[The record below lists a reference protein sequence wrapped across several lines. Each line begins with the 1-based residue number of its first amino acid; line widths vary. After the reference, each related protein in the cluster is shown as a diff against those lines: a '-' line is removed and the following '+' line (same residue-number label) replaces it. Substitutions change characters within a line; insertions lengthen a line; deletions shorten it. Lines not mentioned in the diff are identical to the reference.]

1 MLRRSLLAGSAGI
14 VAAPFV
20 APSVKA
26 QGRAE
31 IQFWYGLGGALG
43 ELVAEQ
49 VQRFN
54 ASQDRFRVNATFRGS
69 YVDVMTGAIAAWRAG
84 TPPHIGQV
92 FEVGTATMMAAGP
105 AIRPVH
111 ELLAEANIELNPERY
126 LAGVRGYYSDTQG
139 RLISMPHNS
148 SSAVMWIN
156 LDAFERAGLSTTAL
170 PTTWAEVRAAAQRI
184 RERNAAQ
191 MPITTAWPTWV
202 MYEQMSSLHDVGL
215 ATRANGFEGLDAE
228 MNLGNPLFAK
238 QTEMLLQ
245 MQRDGLF
252 HYGGR
257 DGAGGAA
264 FPAGQAAISFNSS
277 AGRAQVEREARFRW
291 ASVVLPHHDDWAGMT
306 GPSARDAAIT
316 DLLAADLST
325 MSPEQALALLRSLRS
340 ASTARGPRNGVIGGA
355 SLWTFTARN
364 RTAEEYRGV
373 AEFYRFISEVEQDK
387 WWHQATGYVPLTL
400 AAFEASRAEGY
411 YERNPGADAAITQL
425 SRATPTP
432 NSQGFRLGGF
442 VEIRNIIQEE
452 LERGFQGQQNTE
464 TALANAN
471 RRSNVVLR
479 NFERANRRG

>member
-1 MLRRSLLAGSAGI
+1 MFRRSLLAGSAGLL
-14 VAAPFV
+14 AAPFV

-26 QGRAE
+26 QGRSE

-43 ELVAEQ
+43 ERVAEQ

-54 ASQDRFRVNATFRGS
+54 ESQTRFRVNATFRGS
-69 YVDVMTGAIAAWRAG
+69 YVEVMTGAIAAWRAG

-111 ELLAEANIELNPERY
+111 ELLGEANIELDPRRY

-139 RLISMPHNS
+139 RLVSMPHNS
-148 SSAVMWIN
+148 SSAVMWLN
-156 LDAFERAGLSTTAL
+156 LDAFERAGLSTTEL
-170 PTTWAEVRAAAQRI
+170 PKTWAEVRAAAQRI

-191 MPITTAWPTWV
+191 MPVTTAWPTWV
-202 MYEQMSSLHDVGL
+202 MYEQMSSIHDVAL
-215 ATRANGFEGLDAE
+215 ASRANGFEGLDAE
-228 MNLGNPLFAK
+228 MNLTDPFFAK
-238 QTEMLLQ
+238 QTEMLLA

-264 FPAGQAAISFNSS
+264 LPAGQATISFNSS

-291 ASVVLPHHDDWAGMT
+291 ASVPLPHHDDVIQ
-306 GPSARDAAIT
+306 S
-316 DLLAADLST
+316 
-325 MSPEQALALLRSLRS
+325 
-340 ASTARGPRNGVIGGA
+340 PRNGVIGGA
-355 SLWTFTARN
+355 SLWAFTARN

-373 AEFYRFISEVEQDK
+373 AEFFRFISDVEQDK
-387 WWHQATGYVPLTL
+387 WWHQVTGYVPLTL
-400 AAFEASRAEGY
+400 AAFEASREEGY
-411 YERNPGADAAITQL
+411 YQRNPGADAAIVQL
-425 SRATPTP
+425 SRAEPTP

-452 LERGFQGQQNTE
+452 LERGFQGQQNAT
-464 TALANAN
+464 TLLANAN
-471 RRSNVVLR
+471 RRANVVLR